1 MKQYRKFVDIVNAAF
16 LWISVALLIVVMV
29 ASILQVFTRTVL
41 NNAMVGTEE
50 VARFSFIWV
59 SFLGSSLGISKFSH
73 PTVDMLNN
81 ALKGK
86 AKYAHL
92 ILTHILVAAFGV
104 ILIIHGGRLT
114 SVVMKQLSPTI
125 RIPMAYV
132 YGACPVGGMGIIL
145 NALAV
150 ICDQIM
156 KIQETTESKTG
167 ETAEGGAVS

>member
-41 NNAMVGTEE
+41 NNALVGTEE

-59 SFLGSSLGISKFSH
+59 SFLGSSLGIIKFTH

-86 AKYAHL
+86 AKYMHL
-92 ILTHILVAAFGV
+92 ILTHIAVEAE
-104 ILIIHGGRLT
+104 
-114 SVVMKQLSPTI
+114 SP
-125 RIPMAYV
+125 V
-132 YGACPVGGMGIIL
+132 W
-145 NALAV
+145 
-150 ICDQIM
+150 
-156 KIQETTESKTG
+156 
-167 ETAEGGAVS
+167 